1 MTNSLFD
8 VPDGLRD
15 FAERGVEQAR
25 KASEG
30 FLAVAQRAAEAAGD
44 AAHANPA
51 VTLIGS
57 RLLAYTE
64 QNVNAALDLA
74 RKLVQAKDVQDAFAH
89 QSEYV
94 RSQLAALQTQATEL
108 GAALQKTVVRGSN

>member
-1 MTNSLFD
+1 MTNSLVD
-8 VPDGLRD
+8 VTNGLRD

-30 FLAVAQRAAEAAGD
+30 FLAVAQQTADAAGD

-51 VTLIGS
+51 VTLIGG

-64 QNVNAALDLA
+64 QNVNAAFDLA
-74 RKLVQAKDVQDAFAH
+74 SKLVRAKDVQDAFAL
-89 QSEYV
+89 QGEYV
-94 RSQLAALQTQATEL
+94 QTQLAALQTQAKEL
-108 GAALQKTVVRGSN
+108 GAALQKTVAPGSN